1 MSQELQPSRA
11 RRAHVVAVLQSVSP
25 VQLVSLLDGARRSL
39 DEDPDLARHYLDQ
52 LSAILENE
60 VGEDLPERLLLPP
73 RSANGAIR
81 TKGGLA
87 SWQLRRVTD
96 HIEHHLETPL
106 STEELAA
113 VARLSTGHFCRAFKA
128 SMGET
133 PHSYIIRQRLRR
145 AQSLMIRTRDTLSQI
160 ACACGLTDQAHL
172 TRLFRR
178 VLGTTPLA
186 WRRDWQRAA

>member
-1 MSQELQPSRA
+1 MYQEFQSLPPGETQSSPFQQ
-11 RRAHVVAVLQSVSP
+11 AVFSMQI
-25 VQLVSLLDGARRSL
+25 VSLLAGARRSL
-39 DEDPDLARHYLDQ
+39 DEDLNLARHYLDQ
-52 LSAILENE
+52 LSALFESDFQDDI
-60 VGEDLPERLLLPP
+60 PEGVLLPQ
-73 RSANGAIR
+73 RLSGTMGL

-87 SWQLRRVTD
+87 SWQVRRVTE
-96 HIEHHLETPL
+96 HIEDRLDKPL
-106 STEELAA
+106 ITEDLAT

-145 AQSLMIRTRDTLSQI
+145 AQTLMLKTRDTLSQI

-178 VLGTTPLA
+178 NIGTTPMT
-186 WRRDWQRAA
+186 WRRDWQLAA

>member
-1 MSQELQPSRA
+1 MFQAMQSLRPHRDQPILLQQ
-11 RRAHVVAVLQSVSP
+11 VVSP
-25 VQLVSLLDGARRSL
+25 MQVASLLAGARRSL

-52 LSAILENE
+52 LSALLESDFEEE
-60 VGEDLPERLLLPP
+60 VPEGVLLPQ
-73 RSANGAIR
+73 RLTEHMHM

-87 SWQLRRVTD
+87 SWQVRRVTEY
-96 HIEHHLETPL
+96 IEQRLDTTL
-106 STEELAA
+106 ITEELAA

-145 AQSLMIRTRDTLSQI
+145 AQALMLKTRDTLSQI

-178 VLGTTPLA
+178 NVGTTPMS
-186 WRRDWQRAA
+186 WRRDWQCAA